1 MQERHQS
8 LYYSNLHDPRVL
20 LLRIRREVQMPFRS
34 VRNRLFYDTEIE
46 RRVEAYIR
54 TNSMLSGLTPS
65 PMTNPTPSW
74 REGVTTNKEE

>member
-1 MQERHQS
+1 
-8 LYYSNLHDPRVL
+8 
-20 LLRIRREVQMPFRS
+20 
-34 VRNRLFYDTEIE
+34 LFYDTEIE